1 MDLAFVPCLLPTTL
15 TFHLTVLQIRVSY
28 NTMISI
34 VDLPVKRGCCIQHS
48 RNQISGPSHHSF
60 MRNTNTFQHSSGH
73 GVFESSLLQDKWCCG
88 KYLPLT
94 IANKYN
100 FLEFDPSSKLR
111 SNTFV
116 GNRKHKH
123 VSAVLAGSQKNHI
136 CKIWHDRT
144 GLTTHFAVLFYC
156 TPN

>member
-1 MDLAFVPCLLPTTL
+1 LL
-15 TFHLTVLQIRVSY
+15 
-28 NTMISI
+28 
-34 VDLPVKRGCCIQHS
+34 
-48 RNQISGPSHHSF
+48 

-73 GVFESSLLQDKWCCG
+73 GVFEYLLLQDNWCCG

-100 FLEFDPSSKLR
+100 FLEFDPASKLS

-123 VSAVLAGSQKNHI
+123 VSAVAVLVGSQKNHI
-136 CKIWHDRT
+136 CKI
-144 GLTTHFAVLFYC
+144 
-156 TPN
+156 